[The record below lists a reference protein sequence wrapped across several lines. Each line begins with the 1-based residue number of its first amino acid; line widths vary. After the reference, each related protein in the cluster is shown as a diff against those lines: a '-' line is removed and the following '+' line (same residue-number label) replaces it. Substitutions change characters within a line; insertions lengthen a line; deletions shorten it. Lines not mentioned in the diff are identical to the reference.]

1 MKSLLLERYQYT
13 GNQFLIKHCIA
24 FQFIRNHI
32 VNVLNKNNIR
42 IQIIQILNQR
52 TMPAGT
58 EQKLTVIAEWLV
70 FHISGNCISAWF
82 LFGESD
88 IIIYAITF
96 GKSIDF
102 FGNQ

>member
-1 MKSLLLERYQYT
+1 VRTEGKGIPTLIAEGNYKAVVSGLL
-13 GNQFLIKHCIA
+13 
-24 FQFIRNHI
+24 
-32 VNVLNKNNIR
+32 NVAGLNYGA
-42 IQIIQILNQR
+42 L
-52 TMPAGT
+52 P